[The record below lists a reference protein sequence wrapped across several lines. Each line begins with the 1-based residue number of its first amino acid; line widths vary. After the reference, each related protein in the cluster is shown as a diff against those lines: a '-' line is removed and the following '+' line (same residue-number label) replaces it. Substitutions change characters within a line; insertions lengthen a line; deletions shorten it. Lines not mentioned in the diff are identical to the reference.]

1 MLRKIAE
8 YLGSNKTL
16 CEGDTLTVY
25 HKDQIIVD
33 QMEIEKSFILE
44 TVDIYDVENE
54 LDIILFS
61 SFAFSACQ
69 SAENMCLNPHTD

>member
-54 LDIILFS
+54 LDIKTGL
-61 SFAFSACQ
+61 AVVMG
-69 SAENMCLNPHTD
+69 EKDGDY